1 MYDKGFRVRRK
12 PFFTVLYI
20 LSVIGQLFSE
30 LQEPFSGIVLWERE
44 NMLKKLLQYISHMNA
59 LRYAELLSQI
69 VA

>member
-12 PFFTVLYI
+12 PFFIVI
-20 LSVIGQLFSE
+20 NDLSVIRQLFSE